1 MIKFK
6 ELQKRNIEV
15 FYNEEKI
22 CDLNLAFNSVTNKF
36 EEITKFIE
44 ECSEKLGVEFDN
56 WFKSYLVEYKESN
69 FNYQIIINHIPNIKR
84 FTDLYLTAI
93 NVNYSEFSD
102 EKKRSKTS
110 IYFSSDEVQ
119 KLTKASCY
127 LKIFAIISHDKNMKL
142 LPNFYKE
149 VYNMLIKEIATDA
162 ILYKIFNLVNSKIN
176 KYKVTDSYMWEYI
189 KMRYCKTVDIH
200 TIHIFNWIIH
210 NILIIC
216 DAKQNPISFISS
228 VINNS
233 IKWILHNVYK
243 DSIIYSEAIT
253 TEDANVVSGK
263 DKLETFAYNDTI
275 AKLLVVAYNSLE
287 YEKIPEESFKIAI
300 NDKKQMPTSSK
311 YITFPILCKALNIP
325 YKHLITIPSEH
336 AYLLNILL
344 HNLLS
349 DEFKTTYP
357 VLTNLLMKYNTNKEI
372 KKSTYTINSIESF
385 TESFKQFLT
394 NQNAIYAFEFYSSII
409 GKIIRNSYG
418 HFKNGPVVDQL
429 PKLEK
434 DIILFYNKYFSNKL
448 NDEIQAIGIKLNEL
462 L

>member
-1 MIKFK
+1 MIKFN
-6 ELQKRNIEV
+6 ELQKRKLNVMFNDEI
-15 FYNEEKI
+15 I
-22 CDLNLAFNSVTNKF
+22 CELNLAFNSVTNKF
-36 EEITKFIE
+36 DEITKFIE
-44 ECSEKLGVEFDN
+44 ECSTLLGIEFDN
-56 WFKSYLVEYKESN
+56 WFKSYLTEYKDSN
-69 FNYQIIINHIPNIKR
+69 YNHQIILNHIPNIKKYVE
-84 FTDLYLTAI
+84 LYLTAI
-93 NVNYSEFSD
+93 NVNYAEFSD

-110 IYFSSDEVQ
+110 IYFSTDEIK
-119 KLTKASCY
+119 KLTKVSCY
-127 LKIFAIISHDKNMKL
+127 LKIFAIISHDKTMKM

-149 VYNMLIKEIATDA
+149 VYNILIKDIATDA

-253 TEDANVVSGK
+253 TEDANMVPGK

-287 YEKIPEESFKIAI
+287 QEKISEEEFKIAT
-300 NDKKQMPTSSK
+300 NDKKQMPTSAK
-311 YITFPILCKALNIP
+311 YITFPILCKALKIP

-344 HNLLS
+344 HNSLS
-349 DEFKTTYP
+349 DSFKVEYP

-372 KKSTYTINSIESF
+372 KKTTYTIFEMETFEN
-385 TESFKQFLT
+385 TFKEFLT
-394 NQNAIYAFEFYSSII
+394 TKDSLFAYDFYSSIV
-409 GKIIRNSYG
+409 GKMLRNTYG
-418 HFKNGPVVDQL
+418 HFKNGSVIDQL

-434 DIILFYNKYFSNKL
+434 DIVLFYNKYFSDGL
-448 NDEIQAIGIKLNEL
+448 NVEIESIGKKLNEQL
-462 L
+462 